1 MTWRTRSPSETIT
14 GASSPPRQ
22 AVVDLAPAGL
32 LGERAVRLIE
42 DTLEVDL
49 LVTHREPVRLQLR
62 EVEHV
67 ADEPL
72 EPVGLGGDDVER
84 RPHLLGL
91 GDDALAQAPRRDR
104 GSPSAASAA
113 RARPT

>member
-1 MTWRTRSPSETIT
+1 MTWRTRSPSDTIT
-14 GASSPPRQ
+14 GALHAGQ
-22 AVVDLAPAGL
+22 AVVDLAPARL

-42 DTLEVDL
+42 HALEVDL
-49 LVTHREPVRLQLR
+49 LVTNGEPVRLELR
-62 EVEHV
+62 EVEDV

-84 RPHLLGL
+84 RLHLLGL

-104 GSPSAASAA
+104 ESPSAASAA
-113 RARPT
+113 RATRT